1 MALKGNLRDISI
13 SNLLNLIN
21 LARKSGALIVESPE
35 KTVHAFFREGKL
47 AYAQDGEHIQNLA
60 AILYRSKSISPAQ
73 YSLFK
78 SRASQMSDKE
88 LGLLLVNSNYVSQHE
103 ILSSLQNYYAT
114 ILSQLFTWTG
124 GHFRFE
130 TDLVPPEGKIPLR
143 VNLENIILEGTRRQK
158 EWGHLQ
164 DEIPNLDIALKF
176 PERPGANIQ
185 NVKFNL
191 EEWRVVNYVHPKN
204 TVRRIARA
212 THHSDMEIRQIVYR
226 LLEAGLV
233 ELVRP
238 IGQVA
243 ALSSSSRPQVA
254 LPGHSR
260 EERKSLLHRIIGRIR
275 SL

>member
-21 LARKSGALIVESPE
+21 LARKTGALFIECPE
-35 KTVHAFFREGKL
+35 KKVQLYFREGKL
-47 AYAQDGEHIQNLA
+47 AYAQEGDHPQSLA
-60 AILYRSKSISPAQ
+60 EILYRAKAMSVQQ
-73 YSLFK
+73 YRLFK

-88 LGLLLVNSNYVSQHE
+88 LGLLLVNSNYVSQKA
-103 ILSSLQNYYAT
+103 ILTNLQSHFVG
-114 ILSQLFTWTG
+114 ILHQLFTWTE

-130 TDLVPPEGKIPLR
+130 NETSPPDGKITLR

-176 PERPGANIQ
+176 ADRPGANIQ
-185 NVKFNL
+185 NVRFNL
-191 EEWRVVNYVHPKN
+191 DEWRVVKYVHPKN

-212 THHSDMEIRQIVYR
+212 THHTDHEIRQIVYR

-238 IGQVA
+238 IGQAA
-243 ALSSSSRPQVA
+243 ALSSSPRQQVSIPA
-254 LPGHSR
+254 HSR
-260 EERKSLLHRIIGRIR
+260 DERKSLIHRIIGRIR